1 MEAEAEIRRIIERVG
16 RGSGF
21 DLEAVEAALRAAVL
35 LAGARLIERLVGP
48 LGQGRQPEA
57 VSCSCGGRMSSR
69 GVEEKT
75 VMTLLGPV
83 RFSRSRYACTVC
95 GQVRYPGDELLDVV
109 GTGRSPGLRRMMARA
124 GSRQTFKEARED
136 LKVYAGLEVS
146 AKDVERVAEATGE
159 QIEGWESSQ
168 RPGILNRQ
176 QPPVSEQAVA
186 VMYIE
191 MDGTGVPMV
200 SGALAGRKGKQPD
213 GSAKT
218 REVKL
223 GCVFTQTGT
232 DEKGRPVRDAAST
245 SFVGAIEPAE
255 AFGARLEA
263 EALRRGLDQARKVV
277 LLADGALWVWNIAE
291 LRFPQAIQ
299 IIDIYHAREHVSE
312 LCGMLFAGD
321 AKQLQKYRLRWWS
334 DLDEGH
340 VEKILYQA
348 RKKLPLQGQLRK
360 SAEQQ
365 IGYFEDNKQR
375 MRYAEFRKQG
385 LFVGSGVVE
394 AGCKHLIA
402 ARLKQSGMEWSLR
415 GANSII
421 ALRCNLASGR
431 FEDFWEDRAA

>member
-321 AKQLQKYRLRWWS
+321 AKQLQKHRLRWWS